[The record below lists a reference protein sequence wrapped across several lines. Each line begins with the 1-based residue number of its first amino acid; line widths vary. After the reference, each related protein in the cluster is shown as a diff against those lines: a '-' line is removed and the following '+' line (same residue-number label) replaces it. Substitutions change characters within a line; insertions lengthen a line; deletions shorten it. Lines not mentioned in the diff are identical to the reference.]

1 MQYDSRRYGD
11 VVMLLVN
18 EAQHVSVAHDLLFAA
33 VAGRGLIAHE
43 LGETCIA
50 GKDALDAVGRLDALN
65 PGDVL

>member
-1 MQYDSRRYGD
+1 
-11 VVMLLVN
+11 MLLVN